1 MTTKII
7 AWNINGIRS
16 VIDKEHLY
24 DLIDKEKPN
33 IICFGETKLTCP
45 IDEVE
50 NKLKE
55 KIKGYK
61 YRYFSQCSVKKGYSG
76 TAIFSKKKPLN
87 VTYGMKFDKKEIDE
101 EGRVIVLEFE
111 KYYLLHVYTPNSGQT
126 LQRLKYRTEYWDSY
140 FRKYIQVLQNK
151 KNVIICGDLNVANED
166 IDIHNPKGNRR
177 TAGFTDEERTEFK
190 KYLNDSKL
198 KLIDTYRF
206 LNPNKVEYSYWS
218 YRFKSRD
225 KNKGWR
231 IDYFLVSEKLK
242 NKIVNSEILTNVM
255 GSDHAPIKLTIKI

>member
-16 VIDKEHLY
+16 VIDKKYLY
-24 DLIDKEKPN
+24 DLIEKEKPN
-33 IICFGETKLTCP
+33 IICLGETKLTCP
-45 IDEVE
+45 IDSVKK
-50 NKLKE
+50 KLKE
-55 KIKGYK
+55 KISGYR

-76 TAIFSKKKPLN
+76 TAIFCKKKPL
-87 VTYGMKFDKKEIDE
+87 THIYGMKFGNNDVDN
-101 EGRVIVLEFE
+101 EGRVITLEFD
-111 KYYLLHVYTPNSGQT
+111 KYFLIHVYTPNSGQT
-126 LQRLKYRTEYWDSY
+126 LQRLKYRTKEWDSY
-140 FRKYIQVLQNK
+140 FRKWVQSFQSK

-166 IDIHNPKGNRR
+166 IDIHNPKGNKR

-190 KYLNDSKL
+190 NYLNDSKL

-206 LNPNKVEYSYWS
+206 INPTKIEYSYWS
-218 YRFKSRD
+218 YRFKSRE

-242 NKIVNSEILTNVM
+242 SKIVNSNILTDIM
-255 GSDHAPIKLTIKI
+255 GSDHAPIKLTIKL